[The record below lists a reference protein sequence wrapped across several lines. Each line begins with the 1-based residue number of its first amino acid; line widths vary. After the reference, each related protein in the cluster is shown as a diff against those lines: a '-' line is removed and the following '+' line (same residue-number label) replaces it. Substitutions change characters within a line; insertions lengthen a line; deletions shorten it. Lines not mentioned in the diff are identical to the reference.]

1 MTESEIESSTPRRF
15 LASSL
20 ASYWSLGVRLVVGFG
35 ARVVL
40 AHLLMPD
47 AHGLYEL
54 ALRIVTIASAVRDL
68 GLIFHLIRDER
79 RPYGTVLGFSLSSGV
94 LVTLGLLIGAP
105 LGGWLDPRLPTVLR
119 VFSFWVLL
127 DGLAAVPRTFFERE
141 LRIGRLVAPEI
152 ARGLVMATVSIGL
165 AWLGA
170 GVWSFIIGDL
180 FATGLFA
187 ALVWVRAWGK
197 IPLSFDRSLLGDLLR
212 QSRGL
217 FLIWVTFQ
225 LVTYIDVFIVEG
237 VTADTALVGQYSRA
251 YMIAFLVRQIVFPRA
266 LVPALV
272 EYRFDRERFRAAF
285 RVTTVFLMTCE
296 VTAGYFLF
304 FNAEKVVEVML
315 GDQWSAAV
323 PLLRI
328 LCFVPFLDVFSELG
342 GEVLKVRHEDRLW
355 LVIMVTN
362 LASLLGV
369 GLYLTYHHGA
379 MGMAFANF
387 FLVGNVLMAWRMA
400 RIFRGTFLHL
410 LGDMVLIYLV
420 PLPLLGGTALLL
432 PSGSW
437 WRLAVSI
444 VAALATFALLAWRFW
459 RPVQSFLADRAA
471 DAPVSAEA

>member
-1 MTESEIESSTPRRF
+1 MTDTDSGSSTPRRF

-35 ARVVL
+35 ARVIL
-40 AHLLMPD
+40 AHLLLPD

-79 RPYGTVLGFSLSSGV
+79 RPYGTVLGFSLSSGT
-94 LVTLGLLIGAP
+94 LVTLALVIGAP
-105 LGGWLDPRLPTVLR
+105 LGAWLDPRLPTLLR
-119 VFSFWVLL
+119 VFAVWVLL

-152 ARGLVMATVSIGL
+152 ARGLVMAAVSIGL

-170 GVWSFIIGDL
+170 GVWSFIVGDL
-180 FATGLFA
+180 VATGLFA
-187 ALVWVRAWGK
+187 ALVWLRAWGR
-197 IPLSFDRSLLGDLLR
+197 IPLTFEPGLLGDLLR
-212 QSRGL
+212 QGRGL
-217 FLIWVTFQ
+217 FFIWVTFQ

-237 VTADTALVGQYSRA
+237 VTGDTGLVGQYSRA

-285 RVTTVFLMTCE
+285 RVTTVFLMSCE

-304 FNAEKVVEVML
+304 FNAEKVVEIML
-315 GDQWSAAV
+315 GGQWAAAV
-323 PLLRI
+323 PLLKI

-355 LVIMVTN
+355 LVIMVAN
-362 LASLLGV
+362 LASLTIVGV
-369 GLYLTYHHGA
+369 AFTPPRCQGDGA
-379 MGMAFANF
+379 
-387 FLVGNVLMAWRMA
+387 RQ
-400 RIFRGTFLHL
+400 
-410 LGDMVLIYLV
+410 
-420 PLPLLGGTALLL
+420 LL
-432 PSGSW
+432 PPGQRRSWRGGWRGSSAAASSACSET
-437 WRLAVSI
+437 WR
-444 VAALATFALLAWRFW
+444 
-459 RPVQSFLADRAA
+459 
-471 DAPVSAEA
+471 